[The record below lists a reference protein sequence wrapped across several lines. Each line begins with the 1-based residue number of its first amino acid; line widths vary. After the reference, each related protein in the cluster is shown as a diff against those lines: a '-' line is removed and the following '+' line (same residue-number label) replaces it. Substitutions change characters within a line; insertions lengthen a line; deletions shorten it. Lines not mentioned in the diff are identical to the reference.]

1 MNFELHINQES
12 LQTQCKDL
20 KHQKDNLKRNMTDL
34 MKKLSEQSETLKI
47 NEKRLAV
54 KVSEMIGNIL
64 LNINLLYIK
73 IYIKNCL
80 LSFSVLQKDYNDLK
94 EELHN
99 KSEELEK
106 LHMAAK
112 ENVSRFLFN
121 FTHFLHFT
129 NFNLLLKLLMLIFN

>member
-54 KVSEMIGNIL
+54 KVSEMIG
-64 LNINLLYIK
+64 K
-73 IYIKNCL
+73 
-80 LSFSVLQKDYNDLK
+80 F
-94 EELHN
+94 
-99 KSEELEK
+99 
-106 LHMAAK
+106 
-112 ENVSRFLFN
+112 
-121 FTHFLHFT
+121 
-129 NFNLLLKLLMLIFN
+129 